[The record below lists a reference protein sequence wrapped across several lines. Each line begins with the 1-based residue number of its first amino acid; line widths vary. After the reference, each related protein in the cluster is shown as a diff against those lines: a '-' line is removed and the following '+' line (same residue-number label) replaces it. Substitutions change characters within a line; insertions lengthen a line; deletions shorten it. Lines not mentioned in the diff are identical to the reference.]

1 MEEQR
6 QSLETV
12 INKWVKNQP
21 AWYSAALHIA
31 LQGTYTDE
39 QIDAL
44 ASAACKEQ
52 GVDLGVENPVT
63 LAAYQPADLG
73 GAGDAQ
79 RSVLLESITA
89 ESGINAIEKGS
100 KLNVATSGITVIY
113 GNNGSGKSGF
123 SRIMRNSCTSRSG
136 SSEILANVFEG
147 NDTPPATFSARK
159 RRAHNM
165 HVEERRIGLPDV
177 SGNRLF
183 STPPARPRKLVMG
196 TTRFC
201 MRPALS
207 LRS

>member
-31 LQGTYTDE
+31 LQGAYTDE
-39 QIDAL
+39 QIDVL

-89 ESGINAIEKGS
+89 ESGINAIEKGP

-113 GNNGSGKSGF
+113 GNNAQASLGSVASCATPAPHVRARRKFSLTCLRATTLHPLLSARANGVPTTCTWKSGESDYPTF
-123 SRIMRNSCTSRSG
+123 P
-136 SSEILANVFEG
+136 EIAFFRRRLRGQG
-147 NDTPPATFSARK
+147 NW
-159 RRAHNM
+159 
-165 HVEERRIGLPDV
+165 
-177 SGNRLF
+177 
-183 STPPARPRKLVMG
+183 
-196 TTRFC
+196 
-201 MRPALS
+201 
-207 LRS
+207 